1 MQGRRQAASA
11 AVSCFSCTSK
21 CSRSA
26 RQRSRSLSRQ
36 VVFARGSHSLTTHH
50 LHQRHAASVHLLLG
64 TQSCA
69 WQFTSHDSKM
79 VHAEWRCAHL
89 KRRSRDA
96 MIGS

>member
-1 MQGRRQAASA
+1 MQGRKQAASA
-11 AVSCFSCTSK
+11 AVSCFSSTSK

-36 VVFARGSHSLTTHH
+36 VVLARGSHSLTTHH
-50 LHQRHAASVHLLLG
+50 LHQGHAASVHLLLG

-69 WQFTSHDSKM
+69 GQSTFRDSE
-79 VHAEWRCAHL
+79 VVRAERWCAYL

>member
-50 LHQRHAASVHLLLG
+50 LYQRHVDLIHLLLG
-64 TQSCA
+64 TPCCA
-69 WQFTSHDSKM
+69 GQITFHKGGM
-79 VHAEWRCAHL
+79 VHADW
-89 KRRSRDA
+89 
-96 MIGS
+96 